1 MRCTPLTAAATG
13 TIGRLAVNGVLR
25 ACVTYRA
32 GVPTTAI
39 KPIAGEPAPADDG
52 IATNIT
58 SYPEIMGNDG
68 AGVCV
73 FRGDIVPPAMVS
85 TTTWQS

>member
-1 MRCTPLTAAATG
+1 M
-13 TIGRLAVNGVLR
+13 
-25 ACVTYRA
+25 
-32 GVPTTAI
+32 
-39 KPIAGEPAPADDG
+39 AGEPAPADDG